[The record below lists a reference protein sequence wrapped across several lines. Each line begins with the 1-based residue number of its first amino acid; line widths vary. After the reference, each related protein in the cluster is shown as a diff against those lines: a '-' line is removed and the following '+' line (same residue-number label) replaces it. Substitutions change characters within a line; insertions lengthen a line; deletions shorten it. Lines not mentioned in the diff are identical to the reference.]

1 MENFFWTVGVIF
13 EPDFG
18 YSRRMS
24 TMVNALITTIED
36 VYDVYRT
43 LDELEL
49 FTDAVERWD
58 ATTIEQLSDYTKL
71 CFLALHN
78 SINEMAFDALRDQ
91 GVCMWANLCKTYLVE
106 AKWYDNGYIPTLQEY
121 MENAWISVAAP
132 VILVHAY
139 TSTANPITTEGFEFV
154 KDYPNIICWSSIIL
168 RLADDLGKSSDELK
182 RGDVHK
188 SIQCYMHE
196 VGVSE
201 REAREHIHDLIA
213 QTWMKMN
220 CDRFGNPHFVSDVFV
235 GIAMNLARMSQCMY
249 QFGEGHGH
257 GVQEITKPRVLSLIV
272 DPIA

>member
-49 FTDAVERWD
+49 FTDAVERLLLFNV
-58 ATTIEQLSDYTKL
+58 I
-71 CFLALHN
+71 
-78 SINEMAFDALRDQ
+78 SIRMI
-91 GVCMWANLCKTYLVE
+91 WANLCKTYLVE